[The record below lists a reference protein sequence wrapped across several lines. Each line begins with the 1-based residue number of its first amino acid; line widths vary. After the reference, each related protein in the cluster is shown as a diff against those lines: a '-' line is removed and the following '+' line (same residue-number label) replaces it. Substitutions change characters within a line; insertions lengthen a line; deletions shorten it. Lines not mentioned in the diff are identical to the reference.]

1 MTNPLGIIVR
11 DAIVGICRFSFLG
24 KCDWVDTRGTRG
36 RSSEDLAARIPEIY
50 SETRLE
56 RRFEAFEKLCLPSL
70 RAQTDPDFE
79 FWFLTSP
86 ELPQTA
92 LERLHDLCADL
103 PQVRII
109 LSSERT
115 PQDALANELKAA
127 ADKAGRPVIQ
137 FRVDDDDAFSR
148 HQVARIRKHAPRFAD
163 LPGFGLSY
171 GNGLIFGSFDGE
183 PLNYFHAF
191 QGFIGA
197 GAALRMRLPGR
208 CIYSVLHTQIPR
220 YFPAFTCIDGLG
232 YVQTRWDASD
242 SAGVKD
248 RWPRWFKKIDEAE
261 FQRQIQDDFPFLD
274 GLDLNFVR
282 TKRAA

>member
-1 MTNPLGIIVR
+1 MR

-24 KCDWVDTRGTRG
+24 KCDWVDTRGERG
-36 RSSEDLAARIPEIY
+36 NSNADLAARIPEIY
-50 SETRLE
+50 DATRLE

-86 ELPQTA
+86 ELPDHA
-92 LERLHDLCADL
+92 LERLHDLCADM

-109 LSSERT
+109 VSMART
-115 PQDALANELKAA
+115 PQNALEHELKAA
-127 ADKAGRPVIQ
+127 AEKAGRPVIQ
-137 FRVDDDDAFSR
+137 FRVDDDDALSR
-148 HQVARIRKHAPRFAD
+148 HHVARIRKNARRFSD

-171 GNGLIFGSFDGE
+171 GNGLIFGSFGGE
-183 PLNYFHAF
+183 PLNYFKAF

-197 GAALRMRLPGR
+197 GATLRMRAPGR
-208 CIYSVLHTQIPR
+208 CIYSVLHMQIPKF
-220 YFPAFTCIDGLG
+220 FPSFTRMEGHG
-232 YVQTRWDASD
+232 YIQTRWDASD

-248 RWPRWFKKIDEAE
+248 HWPRWFKKIDEAE
-261 FQRQIQDDFPFLD
+261 FQNRLEDDFPFLQ
-274 GLDLNFVR
+274 GVDLNFVR